1 MRHLKEEK
9 ERTVYLFCL
18 PSCVS
23 RVGEV
28 TFFDIVE
35 PIKFE
40 RLEEGASVATLRRQ
54 VTEDW

>member
-9 ERTVYLFCL
+9 ERTVYLFCF
-18 PSCVS
+18 PPCVS

-40 RLEEGASVATLRRQ
+40 RLEEGASLATLRRQ